1 MAEMTVTDA
10 LAELTLLGKRIESAR
25 TALEGN
31 TLITVVEVGKTP
43 VGYRNR
49 DEYNTKARAAVQKVD
64 ALIAR
69 RRTIKRAVVLSN
81 AVTMVSVAG
90 EEMTVA
96 EAIEMKNFIAY
107 YESVLNT
114 MQSAYT
120 SARKDFDIA
129 QARVKERLDKLA
141 MEVLGKNAASE
152 KYQSLADSFL
162 GREGVEILD
171 PTNLTWECDR
181 RQEFVEEFKSTV
193 DRVLSISNA
202 RTLIN
207 IPD

>member
-25 TALEGN
+25 SGLEGN

-64 ALIAR
+64 ALITR

-114 MQSAYT
+114 MESAYT
-120 SARKDFDIA
+120 SARKDFDVA
-129 QARVKERLDKLA
+129 QARVKERLVDTPQPKGVGILPSTTRLA
-141 MEVLGKNAASE
+141 
-152 KYQSLADSFL
+152 
-162 GREGVEILD
+162 
-171 PTNLTWECDR
+171 LTGLH
-181 RQEFVEEFKSTV
+181 QPK
-193 DRVLSISNA
+193 
-202 RTLIN
+202 
-207 IPD
+207 